1 MANEYTKRYLEKR
14 KSQKEQTPSLYQL
27 AKERTE
33 SQLKSYTPQ
42 PTQKQPAKTTTRV
55 NKLDVQDERAYQSK
69 KRSSFS
75 ERMKTAGSSSIS
87 DQLKS
92 FSKERSLIRQYERDK
107 RKKESDVFEAPFK
120 ITPSVSDSEK
130 ISYGMGG
137 TPFSSPSEIRKQA
150 QARLDYTK
158 DMNRPSAGEYLGAI
172 GTGGLSSFN
181 QALFST
187 LDFFTPTELLFG
199 EENDPVSKLNRYYSS
214 EKDKYMTRTQDTFE
228 RSGEAGKFIGELGVS
243 TVQTLPNTILALMS
257 GGGSIAA
264 QGSSALGQSATGLAS
279 AISTAFN
286 NMIRTPTF
294 WTSALQMVGP
304 AYDEARAEGA
314 GEIEAMTT
322 ALISGIINSGVE
334 VGGGLETLPA
344 QIRSGSTNAIRGW
357 VSSMLDEGKEEVVQ
371 GIVDNLTRKSIYD
384 QNREW
389 FSTDDENAVFNPVR
403 SAEEFAGGAL
413 VGGLL
418 GGSQILASNAI
429 NRAGAAIQEQAQR
442 KADAIPPS
450 ATRED
455 ILYQLAQDMAN
466 ERLGGVNEDKVSVAP
481 RSSNPYTV
489 YTQGPQPAQK
499 VNPAR
504 DPAMVD
510 YIAETLGK
518 NGSVSMR
525 RLYDGEMDTD
535 AYSAEFLESY
545 SAGMR
550 GDEKPA
556 PQSLTPA
563 QSEAAYV
570 AGQAD
575 RKGKTA
581 APIGRQTG
589 GDTYGRTEEAL
600 VGRHEARGYDDTG
613 TYRPVL
619 RKRDTTG
626 TGLRGDETKGSGST
640 AVYAG
645 GNEKRAEVNQA
656 VSGPVI
662 RGGDTY
668 GRTEEALVGRHEVGG
683 YDPGGAGGPVLR
695 ERGAAQTGDSRADRG
710 NEAIPAGRPGPAG
723 AGEAG
728 REIIQ
733 TARSWQEDPAAFTAR
748 STERG
753 GVVRQI
759 GKVSVAY
766 RETEPARWSAHT
778 RETVEAFREFGIE
791 PRVVDFLERNS
802 NGYTSRSEE
811 AVTSPEGE
819 IYLIEG
825 SSINGREVAAHE
837 ALHKGLRE
845 KTPEA
850 QAYLSLVKTGDLSS
864 EVAAEYLGTIITEY
878 FEKRGRNFDPQKDWE
893 RLLEEYAA
901 YMSGF
906 LGDGSAREQLGAAYA
921 DFDALE
927 RQWQAMKEAMGG
939 KPDKNLGENISFTQ
953 PTPFDKSY
961 KPEKEIVAETPQ
973 QRVSDSVKPFIEKN
987 TPLTSKKL
995 FELADKAYG
1004 GTMAEGAYTVKDAYD
1019 GMELAV
1025 NQYLIGSD
1033 LVKNA
1038 NGDAETAKSTI
1049 SKMKDILN
1057 LLPTQTKRTEE
1068 MESYQQFSTPP
1079 NIAYIAAWA
1088 ANVNNSDVVL
1098 EPSAGIGGLALW
1110 PKAWGATVYG
1120 NELSERRLSF
1130 LNQLGLDGTF
1140 NLNAEQ
1146 IDNLLPDNVKPSVV
1160 IMNPPFSSTAGRMTK
1175 KSTANAKRHIE
1186 QALERLEPGGRLVAI
1201 LGNGMAND
1209 APAFKSWWDELR
1221 SEYGVRA
1228 NIRIDGSNYKKYG
1241 TTFDIQLAII
1251 DKTGPSTSETL
1262 TGEYTDI
1269 SQIPELLE
1277 GIRNDRGAVE
1287 AEPVQRG
1294 ERGTR
1299 LQPGSAEGRRDAGGS
1314 KRAVRNAPVDT
1325 AEEAVPGDNV
1335 RGERPVQPERTGRA
1349 VRKRAERKRRSTMGE
1364 SDGNVS
1370 PDVPGQSERIGDQPG
1385 RVESEPKRSGTVK
1398 EKTAKLDKKSKKVS
1412 TEAIDHPDSVYSAY
1426 IPKKARIVGSVQ
1438 HPAKLVE
1445 SAAMAAVEP
1454 PDVTYTPNIPQD
1466 IITSGKLSDA
1476 QLENII
1482 YAGQSH
1488 EQMLPNGTRR
1498 GYFIGDGTGVGK
1510 GRQISGIIL
1519 DNFRQGR
1526 QKAVWISR
1534 SSNLFQDAIRD
1545 WTDLGGEKNDIL
1557 SFNKVKLGQEIPAD
1571 SKILFSSYD
1580 TLKQEKKEG
1589 SRLDMIQNW
1598 LGKDFDGVIVFD
1610 EAHTMNKA
1618 ISQKGARG
1626 RTKPA
1631 GRALAGIK
1639 LQEMFP
1645 NARVVYASATGATSV
1660 DGYAY
1665 LERLG
1670 LWGKGTAFNDVNDF
1684 ISKISDG
1691 GLAAME
1697 LVARDMKSMGVY
1709 MARSISYDDVRY
1721 DTVQHD
1727 LTPMQTQIYN
1737 TLSKAWQTV
1746 FQNIDK
1752 ALVETGASKN
1762 GMARS
1767 AAWSAFYG
1775 AQQRFYNQVITSMSM
1790 PTVIQNIRK
1799 DLDDGKSVVIQLVN
1813 TNQASADRAISEAE
1827 NTGVSLEELDLTP
1840 SDTLVQLLEKSFP
1853 VQAFEEYT
1861 DDKGNIQSRPVHDK
1875 DGNPV
1880 LDKKAIRQ
1888 RDALIE
1894 QVKQMKVPDGPLEM
1908 LFDSFGVEQVAEVT
1922 GRTRRVVEK
1931 KDEKGHLRRVVES
1944 RSQNSG
1950 IADAQMFQ
1958 DGEKRILVFSDA
1970 GGTGKSYH
1978 ADLRAKNQQ
1987 QRVHYLLQPGWNA
2000 SNATQGF
2007 GRTHRSN
2014 EASAPIFR
2022 LVTTN
2027 IMGQKRFTSTIAR
2040 RLDQLGAL
2048 TKGQRQTGSGIFSAK
2063 DNLESPLAQDALEQY
2078 YKSMPVDIVKKLG
2091 LYQKLYDQF
2100 GVYKPDQN
2108 TARDIGKFLNRILSL
2123 EVDEQNEVFQGFYD
2137 VFDRMM
2143 DSAIANGTLDVG
2155 LENYVAEKIDVID
2168 ENVIRTD
2175 KSGADTKYVQ
2185 MKAYKKPELVTY
2197 GQLEEY
2203 RSNFKKLVRMED
2215 GSVRAVYEISSKTNA
2230 KGEIEKRFRLQSPV
2244 MSKYSTFVENTLNS
2258 KTTNVPKKEW
2268 KKAWDEAVSNAP
2280 KYEESTLH
2288 MLTGA
2293 LLPIWDKLPTENTR
2307 VVRVIVQDGRQYLG
2321 RLIRADQIDGVLKNL
2336 GSTRKLE
2343 TYTPDQISE
2352 KVLNHGM
2359 EVILRDNRTRIVRS
2373 RVSNEWR
2380 MEIIGQNV
2388 WYLPQQIN
2396 GIISERINYQ
2406 YRYFIPT
2413 GERGVSV
2420 LNELMSINPVV
2431 DIRESVSDATIDR
2444 MAGSSA
2450 MSSYPD
2456 QWTTDRVG
2464 STDEKTLPVSD
2475 IVRKI
2480 RHRFGINITTGHM
2493 RGSKARGQYNRS
2505 DYGVRTKIAN
2515 DLPTVSHE
2523 LGHHLDN
2530 LYGLTKNLP
2539 SDLRAELIDNLDQGM
2554 KDAYSKK
2561 KWVTEGFA
2569 EFVRR
2574 FLQNRET
2581 AAIDYPQFTEHF
2593 LSSVKNTDGPII
2605 EQLADEINAYYAL
2618 DTSTA
2623 TSSVRLAE
2631 ERGMDFRTI
2640 KEKAK
2645 EMGDDIYQ
2653 AWVDSN
2659 HAIKRFDERAGSN
2672 VYLFATNSAYSDSMA
2687 GQILTGD
2694 LTDRNGQYVAPGLK
2708 TALSGVNLKN
2718 KSEYRAFGEYL
2729 IVRHG
2734 PERLKEGL
2742 RVFADDRKNSTT
2754 WMEGRQAALEEQY
2767 PAFKE
2772 AADRLYQF
2780 ESDFLRTW
2788 GVETGLVSGK
2798 SADEWEER
2806 WKYYVPF
2813 NRAMDKQRAGAK
2825 KGYANQSSGIK
2836 KAIGSGL
2843 DIVHPVDNIVFNVTR
2858 MVNAGVR
2865 NNVMKELTS
2874 AAQRSGGMAD
2884 FLEKVPMPLQRKS
2897 YDATKLKGGLK
2908 QSIEESSMSQEDKDA
2923 AFDIVENI
2931 DDILYQYGRG
2941 KAGGDVVT
2949 VMKGGKLEYWKIN
2962 DKSLLSSITAMSP
2975 AKLPAVLEAYGAV
2988 SRFMTGNI
2996 TGNNLLWSIFSN
3008 SPRDMMTLFT
3018 YSKDKNPLKLFGGVM
3033 STYANQMKGQNA
3045 DPLFKEYL
3053 AMGGGKSSAYTADR
3067 SLAKRTRKK
3076 LTNKSALEWLN
3087 PMEVLSAVSDSIE
3100 MGPRFAYYK
3109 ILRQKGVSPQQ
3120 AFYESADITTNFR
3133 RRGTNS
3139 QALNKFI
3146 PFFNASV
3153 QGLDK
3158 FSRWIRATEVPSD
3171 KRAKAVRV
3179 RTTAYIL
3186 SSALLAALIYGINNR
3201 DDESEK
3207 EYEQLSNYTKNA
3219 YWAIPIGDGKFF
3231 TIPKPREIAVLSSF
3245 FETLAEYF
3253 YGDNRHAF
3261 DGFYDYASENFLPT
3275 GASDVAKMDL
3285 YGFIGSLGLIGVGAN
3300 MMANRDF
3307 MGRPIVSAGLQSL
3320 EPKDQYT
3327 NRTSAIAKAVGGA
3340 FNQSPQMIDYFFG
3353 QTLGGWWKMQKAL
3366 FPVDG
3371 SQRDLTLGIQGTYVK
3386 DNQYSI
3392 DLLNWL
3398 YDKADASAAVS
3409 KSDPGNTEKAIE
3421 SKWDSN
3427 MTTFYSRYNK
3437 LSKDKSET
3445 TATRATRQTVLDM
3458 ILEYQKSYDNGTKTA
3473 GQKAVESVCK
3483 SAGTTEYLPS
3493 VVQSTIKDEKEQ
3505 SHTLSAAQYVEY
3517 QGEYL
3522 RLYWE
3527 AVEEALPSAKT
3538 QSEKEKVLKY
3548 AKSVAADT
3556 AKARALKRIGA
3567 AYDKSDADNG
3577 GLSVGDVA
3585 RFEAAYSQA
3594 KGEIDEDTGETIP
3607 GTKQDAVIE
3616 ALENMSWLTDEERDY
3631 LFSTKYTSDK
3641 NNPWAGMAPDEEEEI
3656 SIEAKDEAVNRLLSG
3671 IYW

>member
-1 MANEYTKRYLEKR
+1 MASDYTKRYLAGK
-14 KSQKEQTPSLYQL
+14 KKTVEQPSSSLYELARQRAEAQL
-27 AKERTE
+27 YNPEEGTVASDYTRRYLAGKKKQERKPSSLHEFARQQTE
-33 SQLKSYTPQ
+33 VRLPSHKSKSGVKFAVSPN
-42 PTQKQPAKTTTRV
+42 RV

-75 ERMKTAGSSSIS
+75 ERMKTAGSSSVL
-87 DQLKS
+87 DQMKS
-92 FSKERSLIRQYERDK
+92 FDNERRLVRQYERDK
-107 RKKESDVFEAPFK
+107 REKIVQTGPDQTIDSRIRRGLAYGTERAGATLLGAAEGLTDTIGAGIYGTLAAASSLGGLAPNA
-120 ITPSVSDSEK
+120 VSDWAIEQGEAFLDNSITRDFEK
-130 ISYGMGG
+130 SIEERYNPTQVEQMATGVG
-137 TPFSSPSEIRKQA
+137 QA
-150 QARLDYTK
+150 VTQMLPAIGVSK
-158 DMNRPSAGEYLGAI
+158 WLGAARGVPKI
-172 GTGGLSSFN
+172 ASAAKGILSGE
-181 QALFST
+181 QAGQ
-187 LDFFTPTELLFG
+187 LLFG
-199 EENDPVSKLNRYYSS
+199 LQVAGNSASQAKQEGAD
-214 EKDKYMTRTQDTFE
+214 F
-228 RSGEAGKFIGELGVS
+228 GESLAYGVS
-243 TVQTLPNTILALMS
+243 SGLMESLIERVS
-257 GGGSIAA
+257 GGIPGLGNGFLDDVAA
-264 QGSSALGQSATGLAS
+264 RVASNPIVLNALDILGEGGEEAVS
-279 AISTAFN
+279 AILDPY
-286 NMIRTPTF
+286 IRRAIYDPDAENATPEEIAE
-294 WTSALQMVGP
+294 SAVT
-304 AYDEARAEGA
+304 GA
-314 GEIEAMTT
+314 LA
-322 ALISGIINSGVE
+322 AGILK
-334 VGGGLETLPA
+334 GGLELP
-344 QIRSGSTNAIRGW
+344 SF
-357 VSSMLDEGKEEVVQ
+357 VSD
-371 GIVDNLTRKSIYD
+371 R
-384 QNREW
+384 
-389 FSTDDENAVFNPVR
+389 FSAR
-403 SAEEFAGGAL
+403 SAAKSEM
-413 VGGLL
+413 V
-418 GGSQILASNAI
+418 
-429 NRAGAAIQEQAQR
+429 
-442 KADAIPPS
+442 PPS
-450 ATRED
+450 ATRID

-466 ERLGGVNEDKVSVAP
+466 DRLGGVKEDKVSVAP
-481 RSSNPYTV
+481 RPSNPYTV

-575 RKGKTA
+575 RKGKAA

-589 GDTYGRTEEAL
+589 GDIYGRTEEAL
-600 VGRHEARGYDDTG
+600 VGRHEAR
-613 TYRPVL
+613 
-619 RKRDTTG
+619 
-626 TGLRGDETKGSGST
+626 
-640 AVYAG
+640 
-645 GNEKRAEVNQA
+645 
-656 VSGPVI
+656 
-662 RGGDTY
+662 
-668 GRTEEALVGRHEVGG
+668 G

-695 ERGAAQTGDSRADRG
+695 ERGAAQTGDSRANRG
-710 NEAIPAGRPGPAG
+710 NAAIPAGRPGPAG

-728 REIIQ
+728 REVTQ

-753 GVVRQI
+753 GVVRQM
-759 GKVSVAY
+759 GSVSVAY
-766 RETEPARWSAHT
+766 RETEPARWSSHT

-791 PRVVDFLERNS
+791 PHVVDFLERNS

-819 IYLIEG
+819 VYLVEG
-825 SSINGREVAAHE
+825 SGINGRQVAAHE

-845 KTPEA
+845 GTPEA
-850 QAYLSLVKTGDLSS
+850 LAFRESVLEADFSDQMAQ
-864 EVAAEYLGTIITEY
+864 EAFITIQTEY
-878 FEKRGRNFDPQKDWE
+878 FDKRGRVFDPSKDMDK
-893 RLLEEYAA
+893 LYEEFAA
-901 YMSGF
+901 YISGF

-927 RQWQAMKEAMGG
+927 RQWQAMKEAMKHGSG
-939 KPDKNLGENISFTQ
+939 QLYSEEHGQAMQQVQAPAGENGELQTIPGLDTGRGADRGRVPGVREEGNEGVKRSLE
-953 PTPFDKSY
+953 S
-961 KPEKEIVAETPQ
+961 PEAAARQVRRLQKRGADAKMEATRHSLKEDMV
-973 QRVSDSVKPFIEKN
+973 
-987 TPLTSKKL
+987 
-995 FELADKAYG
+995 YG
-1004 GTMAEGAYTVKDAYD
+1004 GAREESRESFYARGREGTGGGFTVVERGPYACAYRGVARVQESAARVRQSLQAWGIDSAVVDGPVYVNKGGVTTARPVREAATIQGMVFISNGTTIPPLDTAGHEAYHAWKGTSARTDYTDTVRENLNYGGREFLTYQQKIADAYFGGD
-1019 GMELAV
+1019 VEL
-1025 NQYLIGSD
+1025 
-1033 LVKNA
+1033 
-1038 NGDAETAKSTI
+1038 
-1049 SKMKDILN
+1049 
-1057 LLPTQTKRTEE
+1057 
-1068 MESYQQFSTPP
+1068 
-1079 NIAYIAAWA
+1079 
-1088 ANVNNSDVVL
+1088 SDVVQL
-1098 EPSAGIGGLALW
+1098 RKFEE
-1110 PKAWGATVYG
+1110 
-1120 NELSERRLSF
+1120 ELF
-1130 LNQLGLDGTF
+1130 
-1140 NLNAEQ
+1140 
-1146 IDNLLPDNVKPSVV
+1146 
-1160 IMNPPFSSTAGRMTK
+1160 
-1175 KSTANAKRHIE
+1175 
-1186 QALERLEPGGRLVAI
+1186 
-1201 LGNGMAND
+1201 
-1209 APAFKSWWDELR
+1209 
-1221 SEYGVRA
+1221 
-1228 NIRIDGSNYKKYG
+1228 
-1241 TTFDIQLAII
+1241 
-1251 DKTGPSTSETL
+1251 
-1262 TGEYTDI
+1262 
-1269 SQIPELLE
+1269 
-1277 GIRNDRGAVE
+1277 
-1287 AEPVQRG
+1287 
-1294 ERGTR
+1294 
-1299 LQPGSAEGRRDAGGS
+1299 
-1314 KRAVRNAPVDT
+1314 
-1325 AEEAVPGDNV
+1325 
-1335 RGERPVQPERTGRA
+1335 
-1349 VRKRAERKRRSTMGE
+1349 
-1364 SDGNVS
+1364 
-1370 PDVPGQSERIGDQPG
+1370 
-1385 RVESEPKRSGTVK
+1385 
-1398 EKTAKLDKKSKKVS
+1398 
-1412 TEAIDHPDSVYSAY
+1412 AY
-1426 IPKKARIVGSVQ
+1426 IS
-1438 HPAKLVE
+1438 
-1445 SAAMAAVEP
+1445 
-1454 PDVTYTPNIPQD
+1454 
-1466 IITSGKLSDA
+1466 
-1476 QLENII
+1476 
-1482 YAGQSH
+1482 
-1488 EQMLPNGTRR
+1488 
-1498 GYFIGDGTGVGK
+1498 
-1510 GRQISGIIL
+1510 
-1519 DNFRQGR
+1519 
-1526 QKAVWISR
+1526 
-1534 SSNLFQDAIRD
+1534 
-1545 WTDLGGEKNDIL
+1545 
-1557 SFNKVKLGQEIPAD
+1557 
-1571 SKILFSSYD
+1571 
-1580 TLKQEKKEG
+1580 
-1589 SRLDMIQNW
+1589 
-1598 LGKDFDGVIVFD
+1598 
-1610 EAHTMNKA
+1610 
-1618 ISQKGARG
+1618 
-1626 RTKPA
+1626 
-1631 GRALAGIK
+1631 
-1639 LQEMFP
+1639 
-1645 NARVVYASATGATSV
+1645 
-1660 DGYAY
+1660 
-1665 LERLG
+1665 
-1670 LWGKGTAFNDVNDF
+1670 
-1684 ISKISDG
+1684 
-1691 GLAAME
+1691 
-1697 LVARDMKSMGVY
+1697 
-1709 MARSISYDDVRY
+1709 
-1721 DTVQHD
+1721 
-1727 LTPMQTQIYN
+1727 
-1737 TLSKAWQTV
+1737 
-1746 FQNIDK
+1746 
-1752 ALVETGASKN
+1752 
-1762 GMARS
+1762 
-1767 AAWSAFYG
+1767 
-1775 AQQRFYNQVITSMSM
+1775 
-1790 PTVIQNIRK
+1790 
-1799 DLDDGKSVVIQLVN
+1799 
-1813 TNQASADRAISEAE
+1813 
-1827 NTGVSLEELDLTP
+1827 
-1840 SDTLVQLLEKSFP
+1840 
-1853 VQAFEEYT
+1853 
-1861 DDKGNIQSRPVHDK
+1861 
-1875 DGNPV
+1875 
-1880 LDKKAIRQ
+1880 
-1888 RDALIE
+1888 
-1894 QVKQMKVPDGPLEM
+1894 
-1908 LFDSFGVEQVAEVT
+1908 
-1922 GRTRRVVEK
+1922 
-1931 KDEKGHLRRVVES
+1931 GHL
-1944 RSQNSG
+1944 NCG
-1950 IADAQMFQ
+1950 D
-1958 DGEKRILVFSDA
+1958 
-1970 GGTGKSYH
+1970 Y
-1978 ADLRAKNQQ
+1978 
-1987 QRVHYLLQPGWNA
+1987 
-2000 SNATQGF
+2000 
-2007 GRTHRSN
+2007 
-2014 EASAPIFR
+2014 
-2022 LVTTN
+2022 
-2027 IMGQKRFTSTIAR
+2027 
-2040 RLDQLGAL
+2040 
-2048 TKGQRQTGSGIFSAK
+2048 
-2063 DNLESPLAQDALEQY
+2063 
-2078 YKSMPVDIVKKLG
+2078 
-2091 LYQKLYDQF
+2091 
-2100 GVYKPDQN
+2100 
-2108 TARDIGKFLNRILSL
+2108 
-2123 EVDEQNEVFQGFYD
+2123 
-2137 VFDRMM
+2137 
-2143 DSAIANGTLDVG
+2143 
-2155 LENYVAEKIDVID
+2155 
-2168 ENVIRTD
+2168 
-2175 KSGADTKYVQ
+2175 
-2185 MKAYKKPELVTY
+2185 
-2197 GQLEEY
+2197 
-2203 RSNFKKLVRMED
+2203 
-2215 GSVRAVYEISSKTNA
+2215 
-2230 KGEIEKRFRLQSPV
+2230 
-2244 MSKYSTFVENTLNS
+2244 
-2258 KTTNVPKKEW
+2258 
-2268 KKAWDEAVSNAP
+2268 
-2280 KYEESTLH
+2280 ESTLRA
-2288 MLTGA
+2288 MFRDYDAVKAAWEKLVIYMREVTEYGTGQLYSEEQHGRVQQVQEVQEGNLQMREVPGVDSA
-2293 LLPIWDKLPTENTR
+2293 PEAGGNVPGLRAEGDHRPRKDWQGTR
-2307 VVRVIVQDGRQYLG
+2307 EEVKRGTADFQYDQRAPGHEIDRFAVLG
-2321 RLIRADQIDGVLKNL
+2321 KEG
-2336 GSTRKLE
+2336 
-2343 TYTPDQISE
+2343 
-2352 KVLNHGM
+2352 
-2359 EVILRDNRTRIVRS
+2359 
-2373 RVSNEWR
+2373 
-2380 MEIIGQNV
+2380 
-2388 WYLPQQIN
+2388 
-2396 GIISERINYQ
+2396 
-2406 YRYFIPT
+2406 
-2413 GERGVSV
+2413 GERWSAQRLSSGTDGKRPMP
-2420 LNELMSINPVV
+2420 L
-2431 DIRESVSDATIDR
+2431 SDLI
-2444 MAGSSA
+2444 G
-2450 MSSYPD
+2450 
-2456 QWTTDRVG
+2456 
-2464 STDEKTLPVSD
+2464 
-2475 IVRKI
+2475 KI
-2480 RHRFGINITTGHM
+2480 RHDFGISITTGHI
-2493 RGSKARGQYNRS
+2493 RGSKTRGRYNRA
-2505 DYGVRTKIAN
+2505 DQGIRTKIAN

-2530 LYGLTKNLP
+2530 LYGLTQNLKP
-2539 SDLRAELIDNLDQGM
+2539 GPQAELIDNLDQGM
-2554 KDAYSKK
+2554 KDAYPKK
-2561 KWVTEGFA
+2561 KWATEGLA

-2593 LSSVKNTDGPII
+2593 LSSMKNTDGPII
-2605 EQLADEINAYYAL
+2605 EQFADEINAYYAL

-2742 RVFADDRKNSTT
+2742 RVFADDRKNSTN
-2754 WMEGRQAALEEQY
+2754 WMEGRQAELEEQY

-3087 PMEVLSAVSDSIE
+3087 PMEALSAVSDSIE

-3171 KRAKAVRV
+3171 KRAKVVRV

-3458 ILEYQKSYDNGTKTA
+3458 ILEYQKAYDSGTKTA
-3473 GQKAVESVCK
+3473 GQKAVEAVCK

-3556 AKARALKRIGA
+3556 AKARALRRIGA
-3567 AYDKSDADNG
+3567 DYDRSSADNG

-3607 GTKQDAVIE
+3607 GTKQEEVIE

>member
-33 SQLKSYTPQ
+33 SQLKSYTPH

-107 RKKESDVFEAPFK
+107 RKKESDVFGTPSK
-120 ITPSVSDSEK
+120 ITPSGSDSEK

-264 QGSSALGQSATGLAS
+264 QGSSALGQSATGLAGT
-279 AISTAFN
+279 ISTAFN
-286 NMIRTPTF
+286 NMVRTPTF
-294 WTSALQMVGP
+294 WTSTLQMVGP
-304 AYDEARAEGA
+304 AYDEAKSEGA

-334 VGGGLETLPA
+334 VGGGLETLPS
-344 QIRSGSTNAIRGW
+344 QIRSGNTNVIREW
-357 VSSMLDEGKEEVVQ
+357 VTSMLDEGKEEVVQ

-418 GGSQILASNAI
+418 GGGQILTSNAI
-429 NRAGAAIQEQAQR
+429 NRAGAAIQEQTQR
-442 KADAIPPS
+442 KSDAIPPS
-450 ATRED
+450 ATRDD

-481 RSSNPYTV
+481 RTSNPYTV

-525 RLYDGEMDTD
+525 RLYDGDMDTD
-535 AYSAEFLESY
+535 TYSAEFLESY

-563 QSEAAYV
+563 QSDAAYV

-575 RKGKTA
+575 SKAKKPKKKTTIEIPISERTWEDASSRKVNAFQYDHPELRPYYQQA
-581 APIGRQTG
+581 AQELQNELLSGTKGERFAITDQDGYVTG
-589 GDTYGRTEEAL
+589 Y
-600 VGRHEARGYDDTG
+600 TG
-613 TYRPVL
+613 T
-619 RKRDTTG
+619 KRDVSEPIAQARDNANLSYQQIQKAIEDLIVDNG
-626 TGLRGDETKGSGST
+626 QEN
-640 AVYAG
+640 YAAAKKVEMVLDDMLTNG
-645 GNEKRAEVNQA
+645 YTD
-656 VSGPVI
+656 VSGQYVEPN
-662 RGGDTY
+662 
-668 GRTEEALVGRHEVGG
+668 EE
-683 YDPGGAGGPVLR
+683 YI
-695 ERGAAQTGDSRADRG
+695 AARDRVFSQEEDGDSR
-710 NEAIPAGRPGPAG
+710 
-723 AGEAG
+723 
-728 REIIQ
+728 
-733 TARSWQEDPAAFTAR
+733 
-748 STERG
+748 
-753 GVVRQI
+753 
-759 GKVSVAY
+759 Y
-766 RETEPARWSAHT
+766 RM
-778 RETVEAFREFGIE
+778 
-791 PRVVDFLERNS
+791 
-802 NGYTSRSEE
+802 SEE
-811 AVTSPEGE
+811 EWESALSDVDA
-819 IYLIEG
+819 
-825 SSINGREVAAHE
+825 EV
-837 ALHKGLRE
+837 
-845 KTPEA
+845 P
-850 QAYLSLVKTGDLSS
+850 LS
-864 EVAAEYLGTIITEY
+864 
-878 FEKRGRNFDPQKDWE
+878 
-893 RLLEEYAA
+893 
-901 YMSGF
+901 M
-906 LGDGSAREQLGAAYA
+906 
-921 DFDALE
+921 
-927 RQWQAMKEAMGG
+927 M
-939 KPDKNLGENISFTQ
+939 Q

-1049 SKMKDILN
+1049 SKMQDILN

-1299 LQPGSAEGRRDAGGS
+1299 VQPGSAEGRRDAGGS
-1314 KRAVRNAPVDT
+1314 KRAIRNAPVDT

-1335 RGERPVQPERTGRA
+1335 RGERPVQPEGTRRA
-1349 VRKRAERKRRSTMGE
+1349 VRKRTERKRRSTMGE

-1545 WTDLGGEKNDIL
+1545 WTDLGGGKDDIL

-1589 SRLDMIQNW
+1589 SRLDMIQKW

-1958 DGEKRILVFSDA
+1958 DGKKRILVFSDA

-2258 KTTNVPKKEW
+2258 KTTDVPKKEW
-2268 KKAWDEAVSNAP
+2268 KKAWDEAVANAP

-2352 KVLNHGM
+2352 KVLNQGM

-2444 MAGSSA
+2444 MAGSPA

-2456 QWTTDRVG
+2456 QWTADRVG
-2464 STDEKTLPVSD
+2464 STSKKPMRLSD
-2475 IVRKI
+2475 IVEKI
-2480 RHRFGINITTGHM
+2480 RHDFGISITTGHI
-2493 RGSKARGQYNRS
+2493 RGAKTRGQYNRGDQGIRS
-2505 DYGVRTKIAN
+2505 KIAN
-2515 DLPTVSHE
+2515 DLPTVAHE
-2523 LGHHLDN
+2523 LGHHMDN

-2554 KDAYSKK
+2554 KDAYPKK
-2561 KWVTEGFA
+2561 KWSTEGLA

-2687 GQILTGD
+2687 GQILIGD

-2742 RVFADDRKNSTT
+2742 RVFADDRKNSTN
-2754 WMEGRQAALEEQY
+2754 WMEGRQAELEEQY

-2813 NRAMDKQRAGAK
+2813 NRSMDKQRAGAK

-3087 PMEVLSAVSDSIE
+3087 PMEALSAVSDSIE

-3171 KRAKAVRV
+3171 KRAKVVRV

-3392 DLLNWL
+3392 DLVNWL
-3398 YDKADASAAVS
+3398 YDKADASAAAS
-3409 KSDPGNTEKAIE
+3409 KSDPKDTGKALE
-3421 SKWDSN
+3421 AKWDSN

-3458 ILEYQKSYDNGTKTA
+3458 ILEYQKAYDNGTKTA

>member
-1 MANEYTKRYLEKR
+1 MALSEKE
-14 KSQKEQTPSLYQL
+14 KQWFDSQKSI
-27 AKERTE
+27 ARKKEEAWASSRKE
-33 SQLKSYTPQ
+33 HWDKVH
-42 PTQKQPAKTTTRV
+42 KNVTRV
-55 NKLDVQDERAYQSK
+55 NKLDVQDERAARSRDRVGTAYQRMADLSGKLYGTSK
-69 KRSSFS
+69 LASG
-75 ERMKTAGSSSIS
+75 ERTGDIS
-87 DQLKS
+87 AEMSALGHELDLV
-92 FSKERSLIRQYERDK
+92 RQYERKK

-120 ITPSVSDSEK
+120 ITPSASDSEK

-150 QARLDYTK
+150 QARRDYAK

-228 RSGEAGKFIGELGVS
+228 RSGEVGKFIGELGVS

-264 QGSSALGQSATGLAS
+264 QGSSALGRAAPGLVGT
-279 AISTAFN
+279 ISTAFN
-286 NMIRTPTF
+286 NMVRTPTF

-304 AYDEARAEGA
+304 AYDEAKSEGA

-344 QIRSGSTNAIRGW
+344 QIHSGNTNIIREW

-442 KADAIPPS
+442 KTDAIPPS

-662 RGGDTY
+662 RGGETYGRTEEALVGRNEARGNDNIGAYRTILRERYPAQADYGRGSEENDAITNGRPGPAGAGEAGRGVTQAASGPVIRGGETY
-668 GRTEEALVGRHEVGG
+668 GRTEEALVGRHEVGGYDPGRTGSTVLRERDPAGADHRRGSEENERVAAGRPGPAGAGEAGRGVTQAASGPVIRGGETYGRTEEALVGRNEAGG

-695 ERGAAQTGDSRADRG
+695 ERGAAQTGDSRANRG
-710 NEAIPAGRPGPAG
+710 NEAIPADRPGPAG

-728 REIIQ
+728 KEVIQ
-733 TARSWQEDPAAFTAR
+733 TARSWQEDPAAFTTR

-753 GVVRQI
+753 GVVRQM
-759 GKVSVAY
+759 GSVSVAY
-766 RETEPARWSAHT
+766 RETEPARWSSHT

-791 PRVVDFLERNS
+791 PHVVDFLERNS

-819 IYLIEG
+819 VYLVEG
-825 SSINGREVAAHE
+825 SGINGRQVAAHE

-845 KTPEA
+845 GTPEA
-850 QAYLSLVKTGDLSS
+850 LAFRESVLEADFSDQMAQ
-864 EVAAEYLGTIITEY
+864 EAFITIQTEY
-878 FEKRGRNFDPQKDWE
+878 FDKRGRVFDPSKDMDK
-893 RLLEEYAA
+893 LYEEFAA

-921 DFDALE
+921 DFDGLE
-927 RQWQAMKEAMGG
+927 RQWQAMKEAMKHGSG
-939 KPDKNLGENISFTQ
+939 QLYSEEHGQAMQQVQAPAGENGELQTIPGLDTGRGADRGRVPGVREEGNEGVKRSLE
-953 PTPFDKSY
+953 S
-961 KPEKEIVAETPQ
+961 PEAAARQVRRLQKRGADAKMEATRHSLKEDMV
-973 QRVSDSVKPFIEKN
+973 
-987 TPLTSKKL
+987 
-995 FELADKAYG
+995 YG
-1004 GTMAEGAYTVKDAYD
+1004 GAREESRESFYARGREGTGGGFTVVERGPYACAYRGVARVQESAARVRQSLQAWGIDSAVVDGPVYVNKGGVTTARPVREAATIQGMVFISNGTTIPPLDTAGHEAYHAWKGTSARTDYTDTVRENLNYGGREFLTYQQKIADAYFGGD
-1019 GMELAV
+1019 VEL
-1025 NQYLIGSD
+1025 
-1033 LVKNA
+1033 
-1038 NGDAETAKSTI
+1038 
-1049 SKMKDILN
+1049 
-1057 LLPTQTKRTEE
+1057 
-1068 MESYQQFSTPP
+1068 
-1079 NIAYIAAWA
+1079 
-1088 ANVNNSDVVL
+1088 SDVVQL
-1098 EPSAGIGGLALW
+1098 RKFEE
-1110 PKAWGATVYG
+1110 
-1120 NELSERRLSF
+1120 ELF
-1130 LNQLGLDGTF
+1130 
-1140 NLNAEQ
+1140 
-1146 IDNLLPDNVKPSVV
+1146 
-1160 IMNPPFSSTAGRMTK
+1160 
-1175 KSTANAKRHIE
+1175 
-1186 QALERLEPGGRLVAI
+1186 
-1201 LGNGMAND
+1201 
-1209 APAFKSWWDELR
+1209 
-1221 SEYGVRA
+1221 
-1228 NIRIDGSNYKKYG
+1228 
-1241 TTFDIQLAII
+1241 
-1251 DKTGPSTSETL
+1251 
-1262 TGEYTDI
+1262 
-1269 SQIPELLE
+1269 
-1277 GIRNDRGAVE
+1277 
-1287 AEPVQRG
+1287 
-1294 ERGTR
+1294 
-1299 LQPGSAEGRRDAGGS
+1299 
-1314 KRAVRNAPVDT
+1314 
-1325 AEEAVPGDNV
+1325 
-1335 RGERPVQPERTGRA
+1335 
-1349 VRKRAERKRRSTMGE
+1349 
-1364 SDGNVS
+1364 
-1370 PDVPGQSERIGDQPG
+1370 
-1385 RVESEPKRSGTVK
+1385 
-1398 EKTAKLDKKSKKVS
+1398 
-1412 TEAIDHPDSVYSAY
+1412 AY
-1426 IPKKARIVGSVQ
+1426 IS
-1438 HPAKLVE
+1438 
-1445 SAAMAAVEP
+1445 
-1454 PDVTYTPNIPQD
+1454 
-1466 IITSGKLSDA
+1466 
-1476 QLENII
+1476 
-1482 YAGQSH
+1482 
-1488 EQMLPNGTRR
+1488 
-1498 GYFIGDGTGVGK
+1498 
-1510 GRQISGIIL
+1510 
-1519 DNFRQGR
+1519 
-1526 QKAVWISR
+1526 
-1534 SSNLFQDAIRD
+1534 
-1545 WTDLGGEKNDIL
+1545 
-1557 SFNKVKLGQEIPAD
+1557 
-1571 SKILFSSYD
+1571 
-1580 TLKQEKKEG
+1580 
-1589 SRLDMIQNW
+1589 
-1598 LGKDFDGVIVFD
+1598 
-1610 EAHTMNKA
+1610 
-1618 ISQKGARG
+1618 
-1626 RTKPA
+1626 
-1631 GRALAGIK
+1631 
-1639 LQEMFP
+1639 
-1645 NARVVYASATGATSV
+1645 
-1660 DGYAY
+1660 
-1665 LERLG
+1665 
-1670 LWGKGTAFNDVNDF
+1670 
-1684 ISKISDG
+1684 
-1691 GLAAME
+1691 
-1697 LVARDMKSMGVY
+1697 
-1709 MARSISYDDVRY
+1709 
-1721 DTVQHD
+1721 
-1727 LTPMQTQIYN
+1727 
-1737 TLSKAWQTV
+1737 
-1746 FQNIDK
+1746 
-1752 ALVETGASKN
+1752 
-1762 GMARS
+1762 
-1767 AAWSAFYG
+1767 
-1775 AQQRFYNQVITSMSM
+1775 
-1790 PTVIQNIRK
+1790 
-1799 DLDDGKSVVIQLVN
+1799 
-1813 TNQASADRAISEAE
+1813 
-1827 NTGVSLEELDLTP
+1827 
-1840 SDTLVQLLEKSFP
+1840 
-1853 VQAFEEYT
+1853 
-1861 DDKGNIQSRPVHDK
+1861 
-1875 DGNPV
+1875 
-1880 LDKKAIRQ
+1880 
-1888 RDALIE
+1888 
-1894 QVKQMKVPDGPLEM
+1894 
-1908 LFDSFGVEQVAEVT
+1908 
-1922 GRTRRVVEK
+1922 
-1931 KDEKGHLRRVVES
+1931 GHL
-1944 RSQNSG
+1944 NCG
-1950 IADAQMFQ
+1950 D
-1958 DGEKRILVFSDA
+1958 
-1970 GGTGKSYH
+1970 Y
-1978 ADLRAKNQQ
+1978 
-1987 QRVHYLLQPGWNA
+1987 
-2000 SNATQGF
+2000 
-2007 GRTHRSN
+2007 
-2014 EASAPIFR
+2014 
-2022 LVTTN
+2022 
-2027 IMGQKRFTSTIAR
+2027 
-2040 RLDQLGAL
+2040 
-2048 TKGQRQTGSGIFSAK
+2048 
-2063 DNLESPLAQDALEQY
+2063 
-2078 YKSMPVDIVKKLG
+2078 
-2091 LYQKLYDQF
+2091 
-2100 GVYKPDQN
+2100 
-2108 TARDIGKFLNRILSL
+2108 
-2123 EVDEQNEVFQGFYD
+2123 
-2137 VFDRMM
+2137 
-2143 DSAIANGTLDVG
+2143 
-2155 LENYVAEKIDVID
+2155 
-2168 ENVIRTD
+2168 
-2175 KSGADTKYVQ
+2175 
-2185 MKAYKKPELVTY
+2185 
-2197 GQLEEY
+2197 
-2203 RSNFKKLVRMED
+2203 
-2215 GSVRAVYEISSKTNA
+2215 
-2230 KGEIEKRFRLQSPV
+2230 
-2244 MSKYSTFVENTLNS
+2244 
-2258 KTTNVPKKEW
+2258 
-2268 KKAWDEAVSNAP
+2268 
-2280 KYEESTLH
+2280 ESTLRA
-2288 MLTGA
+2288 MFRDYDAVKAAWEKLVIYMREVTEYGTGQLYSEEQHGRVQQVQEVQEGNLQMREVPGVDSA
-2293 LLPIWDKLPTENTR
+2293 PEAGGNVPGLRAEGDHRPRKDWQGTR
-2307 VVRVIVQDGRQYLG
+2307 EEVKRGTADFQYDQRAPGHEIDRFAVLG
-2321 RLIRADQIDGVLKNL
+2321 KEG
-2336 GSTRKLE
+2336 
-2343 TYTPDQISE
+2343 
-2352 KVLNHGM
+2352 
-2359 EVILRDNRTRIVRS
+2359 
-2373 RVSNEWR
+2373 
-2380 MEIIGQNV
+2380 
-2388 WYLPQQIN
+2388 
-2396 GIISERINYQ
+2396 
-2406 YRYFIPT
+2406 
-2413 GERGVSV
+2413 GERWSAQRLSSGTDGKRPMP
-2420 LNELMSINPVV
+2420 L
-2431 DIRESVSDATIDR
+2431 SDLI
-2444 MAGSSA
+2444 G
-2450 MSSYPD
+2450 
-2456 QWTTDRVG
+2456 
-2464 STDEKTLPVSD
+2464 
-2475 IVRKI
+2475 KI
-2480 RHRFGINITTGHM
+2480 RHDFGISITTGHI
-2493 RGSKARGQYNRS
+2493 RGSKTRGRYNRA
-2505 DYGVRTKIAN
+2505 DQGIRTKIAN

-2530 LYGLTKNLP
+2530 LYGLTQNLKP
-2539 SDLRAELIDNLDQGM
+2539 GPQAELIDNLDQGM
-2554 KDAYSKK
+2554 KDAYPKK
-2561 KWVTEGFA
+2561 KWVTEGLA
-2569 EFVRR
+2569 EYVRR

-2593 LSSVKNTDGPII
+2593 LSSMKNTDGPII
-2605 EQLADEINAYYAL
+2605 EQFADEINAYYAL

-2742 RVFADDRKNSTT
+2742 RVFADDRKNSTN
-2754 WMEGRQAALEEQY
+2754 WMEGRQAELEEQY

-3087 PMEVLSAVSDSIE
+3087 PMEALSAVSDSIE

-3120 AFYESADITTNFR
+3120 AFYKSADITTNFR

-3171 KRAKAVRV
+3171 KRAKVVRV

-3340 FNQSPQMIDYFFG
+3340 FNQSPQIIDYFFG

-3398 YDKADASAAVS
+3398 YDKADASAAAS

-3458 ILEYQKSYDNGTKTA
+3458 ILEYQKAYDSGTKTA
-3473 GQKAVESVCK
+3473 GQKAVEAVCK

-3527 AVEEALPSAKT
+3527 AVEDALPRAGSQK
-3538 QSEKEKVLKY
+3538 EKEEILKN
-3548 AKSVAADT
+3548 AKDLAADT
-3556 AKARALKRIGA
+3556 AKARALKRVGGA
-3567 AYDKSDADNG
+3567 YEKTNLDYG
-3577 GLSVGDVA
+3577 GVDIGDVA
-3585 RFEAAYSQA
+3585 VFEAAFDMLTGD
-3594 KGEIDEDTGETIP
+3594 KDDEGKTIP
-3607 GTKQDAVIE
+3607 GSKQEEVIE
-3616 ALENMSWLTDEERDY
+3616 ALENMSWLTDKERDY